1 MKRTSVLLGIFG
13 VLLASAAGAQ
23 TWPSK
28 PVRIV
33 APFPPGGV
41 ADVLIDTPNGQIQV
55 AEMKKN
61 DFLGEIAILCDVP
74 RTATIK
80 AREPLNTL
88 KISKD
93 TFYRMVGEFPQMAIE
108 IMRELAHRVE
118 DTNKKLREATA
129 NKAA

>member
-1 MKRTSVLLGIFG
+1 VIHPILPGATIG
-13 VLLASAAGAQ
+13 VLGGGQLGRMFAMAARRMGYRVHTLA
-23 TWPSK
+23 P
-28 PVRIV
+28 
-33 APFPPGGV
+33 
-41 ADVLIDTPNGQIQV
+41 DDDTPTGQIQV

-93 TFYRMVGEFPQMAIE
+93 TFYRMVGEFPTMAIE

-118 DTNKKLREATA
+118 DTNQKLREATA

>member
-1 MKRTSVLLGIFG
+1 M
-13 VLLASAAGAQ
+13 
-23 TWPSK
+23 
-28 PVRIV
+28 
-33 APFPPGGV
+33 
-41 ADVLIDTPNGQIQV
+41 LIDTPTGQIQV

-80 AREPLNTL
+80 ARESLSTL

-93 TFYRMVGEFPQMAIE
+93 MFYRLVAEFPQMAIE
-108 IMRELAHRVE
+108 MMRELAHRVD
-118 DTNKKLREATA
+118 DTNKKLQEATA